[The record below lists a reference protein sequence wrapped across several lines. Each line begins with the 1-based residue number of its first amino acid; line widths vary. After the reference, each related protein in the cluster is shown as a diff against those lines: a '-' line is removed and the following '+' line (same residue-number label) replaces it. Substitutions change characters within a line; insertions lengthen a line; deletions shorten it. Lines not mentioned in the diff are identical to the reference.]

1 MPSRYISPK
10 EEKPSVGANQCD
22 CLKPVCKLVP
32 NCETAHSWSYRT
44 MLVGRL
50 VLRWPVQSLP
60 IWLRHLSVWMPI
72 KDFPVLGLDGP
83 LRSDGSGSH
92 SPEFVGYSGRRLPHC
107 RTPEQLCPQTVHLQ
121 SPCKE
126 ITQIVKKLPNSSVL
140 TVVELKASNLK
151 LEIMQRKFWKLFWSK
166 YFNNCNYAIRYTT
179 ITNLR
184 KNLQIKDEVVIILLL
199 DAIMQPHCKT
209 RWILLEYVHNETL
222 TSHYR

>member
-1 MPSRYISPK
+1 MVISPK
-10 EEKPSVGANQCD
+10 TKCPVDISPTEEKSCVEANQCD
-22 CLKPVCKLVP
+22 CLKPVRKLVP

-83 LRSDGSGSH
+83 LRFDGSGSH

-107 RTPEQLCPQTVHLQ
+107 RTPERLCPQKVHLQ

-126 ITQIVKKLPNSSVL
+126 ITQIVKKLSNSAFERTYSCW
-140 TVVELKASNLK
+140 VECSI
-151 LEIMQRKFWKLFWSK
+151 LESGI
-166 YFNNCNYAIRYTT
+166 N
-179 ITNLR
+179 
-184 KNLQIKDEVVIILLL
+184 ILL
-199 DAIMQPHCKT
+199 
-209 RWILLEYVHNETL
+209 RLLIFWLFSRGYGLIPDFIV
-222 TSHYR
+222 

>member
-1 MPSRYISPK
+1 MVISPK
-10 EEKPSVGANQCD
+10 AKCPVDISPTEEKSSVEANQCD

-107 RTPEQLCPQTVHLQ
+107 RTPERLCPQTVHLQ

-126 ITQIVKKLPNSSVL
+126 ITQIVKKPPNSAFKRTYSCW
-140 TVVELKASNLK
+140 VECS
-151 LEIMQRKFWKLFWSK
+151 RSK
-166 YFNNCNYAIRYTT
+166 TRNYAKKVLKVI
-179 ITNLR
+179 L
-184 KNLQIKDEVVIILLL
+184 IKIFQQL
-199 DAIMQPHCKT
+199 
-209 RWILLEYVHNETL
+209 
-222 TSHYR
+222 